1 MCVPRIDR
9 AIFFKF
15 KSSAGNAQFLA
26 VKNFVKI
33 NVYIIFKDTKHWIN
47 DIFYYG
53 VFVVVV
59 VFVTSVSGKKK
70 KKEFPKL
77 WIRWNKYK
85 RCAQNSDCALWL
97 RKCQVV
103 QRS

>member
-33 NVYIIFKDTKHWIN
+33 NVYIIFKDTKH
-47 DIFYYG
+47 
-53 VFVVVV
+53 
-59 VFVTSVSGKKK
+59 
-70 KKEFPKL
+70 
-77 WIRWNKYK
+77 
-85 RCAQNSDCALWL
+85 
-97 RKCQVV
+97 
-103 QRS
+103 

>member
-33 NVYIIFKDTKHWIN
+33 NVYIIFKATKHWIN

-70 KKEFPKL
+70 KRNFLNCE
-77 WIRWNKYK
+77 
-85 RCAQNSDCALWL
+85 SDEINTKDVL
-97 RKCQVV
+97 RTVIVLCD
-103 QRS
+103 

>member
-70 KKEFPKL
+70 KRNFLNCE
-77 WIRWNKYK
+77 
-85 RCAQNSDCALWL
+85 SDEINTKDVL
-97 RKCQVV
+97 RTVIVLCD
-103 QRS
+103 

>member
-70 KKEFPKL
+70 KKRNFLNCE
-77 WIRWNKYK
+77 
-85 RCAQNSDCALWL
+85 SDEINTKDVL
-97 RKCQVV
+97 RTVIVLCD
-103 QRS
+103 

>member
-33 NVYIIFKDTKHWIN
+33 NGYIIFKDTKHWIN

-70 KKEFPKL
+70 RKKRNFLNCE
-77 WIRWNKYK
+77 
-85 RCAQNSDCALWL
+85 SDEINTKDVL
-97 RKCQVV
+97 RTVIVLCD
-103 QRS
+103 